1 MSGTTTHAFPIK
13 RVVEFNES
21 SKVIVDPSG
30 DSYVIELGDT
40 CKAWPKV
47 GDDVRVTWR
56 RVMEAGRYLKVEG
69 DQLRVAESWGL
80 LNFEPESLKL
90 ADAVLEKHW
99 LAIIEC
105 LVGRHHLQ
113 YPWLDKRQIDRQA
126 AFDAVVDR
134 VETLLLA
141 AEFTAR
147 PLATE
152 SAFWDGSR
160 REVKRALKIV
170 ERIKSSNA
178 IVNGGNV

>member
-21 SKVIVDPSG
+21 SRVIVDPSG

-56 RVMEAGRYLKVEG
+56 RVMEAGRYLKVEA
-69 DQLRVAESWGL
+69 DELRVAESWGL
-80 LNFEPESLKL
+80 LNFEPASIKL

-99 LAIIEC
+99 QAIIEC
-105 LVGRHHLQ
+105 LVGHHHLQ
-113 YPWLDKRQIDRQA
+113 QGQRQSD
-126 AFDAVVDR
+126 FDAVVDR

-147 PLATE
+147 PLTTE
-152 SAFWDGSR
+152 SAFWDCSR

-178 IVNGGNV
+178 IINAEGNV